1 MAEVGLGPL
10 AAEER
15 WHDGNISWT
24 DTKKS
29 SVLGCLSK
37 VANAA
42 APIIETGGGD
52 RGFVRG
58 LGRELDDL
66 EFEDDS
72 RSGINFGIEEGLED
86 LGLEDDLGLGLE
98 DDLELAVD
106 LEDLRPDDDL
116 ELGLEDDLE
125 LVEDL
130 GDLGLGDNSG
140 IDVVRCGGSGSSCN
154 SIVFP

>member
-1 MAEVGLGPL
+1 MAEVGLGSL

-29 SVLGCLSK
+29 SVLGCLSR

-52 RGFVRG
+52 RGLVRG
-58 LGRELDDL
+58 LGHELDDL

-72 RSGINFGIEEGLED
+72 RFGINFGIEEDLED
-86 LGLEDDLGLGLE
+86 LGLD
-98 DDLELAVD
+98 DDLELAED
-106 LEDLRPDDDL
+106 LEDLRLEGDL
-116 ELGLEDDLE
+116 ELGLEADLE
-125 LVEDL
+125 LVKDL
-130 GDLGLGDNSG
+130 GDLGLEDNSG
-140 IDVVRCGGSGSSCN
+140 IDVVRCGGNGSSCN

>member
-1 MAEVGLGPL
+1 MAEVGLGSL

-29 SVLGCLSK
+29 SVLGCLSR

-42 APIIETGGGD
+42 APIIETGGGG

-58 LGRELDDL
+58 LGPELGDL

-72 RSGINFGIEEGLED
+72 RLEDNFGIEDLED
-86 LGLEDDLGLGLE
+86 LGLEDDLGLGLG
-98 DDLELAVD
+98 
-106 LEDLRPDDDL
+106 
-116 ELGLEDDLE
+116 LGLEDDLE
-125 LVEDL
+125 LEEDLEDL
-130 GDLGLGDNSG
+130 GIEDDLELAEDFEDLGLEDNLG
-140 IDVVRCGGSGSSCN
+140 IDVVRCRGSGSSCN
-154 SIVFP
+154 LIVFP